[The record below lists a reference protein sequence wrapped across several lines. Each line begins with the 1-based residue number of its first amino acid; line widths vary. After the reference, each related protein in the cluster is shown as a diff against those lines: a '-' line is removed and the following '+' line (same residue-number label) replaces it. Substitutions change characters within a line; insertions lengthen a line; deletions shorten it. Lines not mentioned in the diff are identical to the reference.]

1 MSFTLPRFK
10 LGKSARKKTDRDG
23 NGSGSHDGKHH
34 SIDVLLRH
42 DLKQLSKLRAEQLE
56 GYSKEDLESLPLDRR
71 QVLPAEVLSTLNPRA
86 LNQLPGKTIAK
97 LSTAAQITLS
107 PWALARIPISTLA
120 TIDSDVLFCALPVL
134 GSDDLRV
141 LKKAIHQIG
150 HDKLRQLPPDVIRRL
165 PFELPSE
172 PLQLPLQWRESSMIS
187 PEKSLPPDPP
197 RTSTHSLGVPSE
209 NLYSDARHD
218 RPSYEQPSVVPP
230 NAHYNPANVDT
241 SIFSSSADRS
251 YTSPPSPAHT
261 VPGRSS
267 PNTVRSSATVQ
278 ATAYPPRAS
287 DHRLSYAPRRN
298 SSVSRGS
305 HIRARSS
312 SRGPRPDRNQEYQAY
327 TPGSVKFAELGPIE
341 FADLSRDASELGPS
355 TPPPRSSSRLENLS
369 VSEHIKR
376 AESWNDK
383 SQEFPRTEAPRVSR
397 EIIPKEDSRS
407 MSPTSTSTSS
417 SPDVAS
423 SAKRKLRAAQGNTSS
438 SANDDADSNYK
449 HQVIQDHTISELKAE
464 NKRLND
470 QLIDVKADHKAL
482 LNRLTKYLDDKDH
495 SKRHTGDPIGVVITY
510 CEELCK
516 ERKKIAKENKD
527 REDDYLR
534 EKMHRQEVEDL
545 VDEKSRQLRV
555 AEDDLRGLQSKVKE
569 YSRRAT
575 ELEARESSLRN
586 NLSRLEREN
595 KELHKRCENQ
605 KVLSEAAIKRVQREN
620 EDNVAQLRQIA
631 ADHVSQ
637 MRAQKEE
644 YAQKMQDQRMYYEGQ
659 VKSLHQQL
667 AGQSQSHETQLA
679 QATED
684 LQDTIDNLRS
694 QHTEELS
701 RMESAFSEQIAA
713 LQTAHSQQIAAQQKK
728 HEQDIQRLNK
738 KHARNVVDLREKVQ
752 SLEND
757 LVGNNDDFRP
767 ATDDSLKIQYRQLKL
782 CIDMVTEPINLGISG
797 VPRNLGKLDPT
808 RFLEREGKNQL
819 RFLLRSVVWQKI
831 VEGFFSEPFGFGALG
846 KGEGREVLRGV
857 VEGWRGLCGYDDG
870 SLSNGK
876 MDTELLTPFFHS
888 REANKWRSAT
898 FQSILMT
905 VAPPSS
911 SMSGSKSSSRKGQQA
926 GAPSP
931 RGTPGPPEHPI
942 ATPYYTNIN
951 QVQSQIVALL
961 SSICSEPLSSEVQSK
976 VSELARQAGELA
988 LQFGA
993 QRAQLGLEVPKRG
1006 EQVKIGTESGWV
1018 DCEDG
1023 DSFGGRR
1030 GVEVEVDLCVSP
1042 KVYRVGDM
1050 DGRNMGDKKG
1060 AKVKAIVAGEV
1071 YPRRS

>member
-56 GYSKEDLESLPLDRR
+56 GYLKEDLESLPLDRR

-107 PWALARIPISTLA
+107 PRALAEIPISSLA
-120 TIDSDVLFCALPVL
+120 TIDSEVLFRALPVL

-187 PEKSLPPDPP
+187 PKKSLPPDPP
-197 RTSTHSLGVPSE
+197 QTSTHSLGVPSE
-209 NLYSDARHD
+209 YLYSDARHD
-218 RPSYEQPSVVPP
+218 QPSYEQPSVVRP

-241 SIFSSSADRS
+241 SIFSSSAARS

-287 DHRLSYAPRRN
+287 DHRPSYAPRRN

-305 HIRARSS
+305 HIRTRSS
-312 SRGPRPDRNQEYQAY
+312 SRGPKPDRNQEYQAY
-327 TPGSVKFAELGPIE
+327 TPGSVKFA
-341 FADLSRDASELGPS
+341 DLPRDVSELGPS
-355 TPPPRSSSRLENLS
+355 TPPPRSSSRLDDLS

-383 SQEFPRTEAPRVSR
+383 SQEFPRTEAPRESR

-407 MSPTSTSTSS
+407 MSPTSTSRSS

-423 SAKRKLRAAQGNTSS
+423 FAKRKLRAAQGNTSS

-482 LNRLTKYLDDKDH
+482 LNRLTKYLDDKGY
-495 SKRHTGDPIGVVITY
+495 SKRHTGDPIGVVIAY
-510 CEELCK
+510 CDELCK

-527 REDDYLR
+527 WEDDYLR
-534 EKMHRQEVEDL
+534 EKMRRQEVEDL
-545 VDEKSRQLRV
+545 VDKKSRQLRA
-555 AEDDLRGLQSKVKE
+555 AEDD
-569 YSRRAT
+569 
-575 ELEARESSLRN
+575 LEARESSLRN
-586 NLSRLEREN
+586 ELSRLEREN

-605 KVLSEAAIKRVQREN
+605 KVFSEAAIKRIQREN
-620 EDNVAQLRQIA
+620 EDNVAPLRQIA

-644 YAQKMQDQRMYYEGQ
+644 HAQKMQDQRIYYEGQ
-659 VKSLHQQL
+659 VESLRQQL
-667 AGQSQSHETQLA
+667 ADQSQSHETQLA
-679 QATED
+679 QATKD
-684 LQDTIDNLRS
+684 LQDTITNLRS
-694 QHTEELS
+694 QHTEELN
-701 RMESAFSEQIAA
+701 RMESAFSEQFAG

-876 MDTELLTPFFHS
+876 TGKSNTFPSVLFFV
-888 REANKWRSAT
+888 KW
-898 FQSILMT
+898 
-905 VAPPSS
+905 
-911 SMSGSKSSSRKGQQA
+911 
-926 GAPSP
+926 
-931 RGTPGPPEHPI
+931 
-942 ATPYYTNIN
+942 
-951 QVQSQIVALL
+951 
-961 SSICSEPLSSEVQSK
+961 
-976 VSELARQAGELA
+976 
-988 LQFGA
+988 
-993 QRAQLGLEVPKRG
+993 
-1006 EQVKIGTESGWV
+1006 
-1018 DCEDG
+1018 
-1023 DSFGGRR
+1023 
-1030 GVEVEVDLCVSP
+1030 
-1042 KVYRVGDM
+1042 
-1050 DGRNMGDKKG
+1050 
-1060 AKVKAIVAGEV
+1060 
-1071 YPRRS
+1071 